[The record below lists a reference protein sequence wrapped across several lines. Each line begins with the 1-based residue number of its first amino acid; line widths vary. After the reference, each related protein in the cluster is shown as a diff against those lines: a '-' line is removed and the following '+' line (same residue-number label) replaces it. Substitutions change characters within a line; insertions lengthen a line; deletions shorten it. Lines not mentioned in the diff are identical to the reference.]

1 MDVAEKE
8 ILSYTLPPK
17 PPAPARDVRFTGD
30 TKLCMVDDCVIEI
43 MNDGQP
49 IIFNYDIKDGEVW
62 EIVDKIGNVRLC
74 YGVQTMELSSESGL
88 FNLRKSTSPIFS
100 PSFSMF
106 PAHPNPFNPITTLRY
121 DLPTDA
127 FVTIGVYDM
136 LGKKIVQLV
145 NTTQWAGS
153 NSVRWD
159 ATDSMGKTVGAGVYL
174 YQVQAG
180 EFVET
185 RKMVLLK

>member
-1 MDVAEKE
+1 MA
-8 ILSYTLPPK
+8 
-17 PPAPARDVRFTGD
+17 
-30 TKLCMVDDCVIEI
+30 DDCVIEI

-49 IIFNYDIKDGEVW
+49 IIFNYDIKDREVW
-62 EIVDKIGNVRLC
+62 EIVDGSGSVRLY
-74 YGVQTMELSSESGL
+74 YGVQTIELSSESGI
-88 FNLRKSTSPIFS
+88 FNLRKSATTIFP

-145 NTTQWAGS
+145 NTTQRAGS
-153 NSVRWD
+153 KSVRWD
-159 ATDSMGKTVGAGVYL
+159 ATDKMGRSVGAGVYL
-174 YQVQAG
+174 YQIHAG
-180 EFVET
+180 EFIQT
-185 RKMVLLK
+185 KKMVLLK